1 MRSWS
6 IALLS
11 FCPSALL
18 PFWPKPRTRTRTI
31 FDLDTRG
38 SRACNLH
45 TNRPAEGR
53 GALPGQPGE
62 HRIQP
67 SRHPNAP
74 LSNLAIHLAGNLRN
88 LQRRRYLERLPAR
101 DPNTRAL
108 SAGLVRPAA
117 SATFRHT
124 LFAARIA

>member
-1 MRSWS
+1 MRAPYKPTRQGPT
-6 IALLS
+6 ALAS
-11 FCPSALL
+11 QA
-18 PFWPKPRTRTRTI
+18 
-31 FDLDTRG
+31 
-38 SRACNLH
+38 
-45 TNRPAEGR
+45 
-53 GALPGQPGE
+53 GE
-62 HRIQP
+62 HRVQP
-67 SRHPNAP
+67 RRHPNAP
-74 LSNLAIHLAGNLRN
+74 LRNLAIHLAGDLRN